1 MAQIVSSQIVT
12 ATVQADGTRSVHEC
26 HTDST
31 ERSYDIQYFAPA
43 GMDVDAVLALR
54 AANISAELASKA
66 AAEAAAANYTLPLT
80 RREFLS
86 RFTVQERVGIRQARK
101 TDPVVDD
108 FMRTLEVALDVT
120 PGHPDVQADMQYLVA
135 EGLLSS
141 ARAAE
146 IGA

>member
-1 MAQIVSSQIVT
+1 MTITSSQIVT
-12 ATVQADGTRSVHEC
+12 ATVQADGTRSVHER

-31 ERSYDIQYFAPA
+31 GRSYDIQYFAAP
-43 GMDVDAVLALR
+43 GLDIDAVRALR
-54 AANISAELASKA
+54 AANINAELASKA
-66 AAEAAAANYTLPLT
+66 AAEAEAANFTLPIT

-86 RFTVQERVGIRQARK
+86 RFTVQERIGIRQARK
-101 TDPVVDD
+101 SDPVVDD
-108 FMRTLEVALDVT
+108 FMSMLEVALDVT
-120 PGHPDVQADMQYLVA
+120 PGHSGVQAGLQYLVA